1 MNRRN
6 SSKGAR
12 HGGVRPELGLRADVV
27 AVAALLCS
35 AFSMALTP
43 DGTDLH
49 FRSHRFDLECNV
61 CLSPCLLTSTKR
73 DREACVAGEA
83 LLELKLAFNA
93 TAHRLT
99 TWRPSDPNPCGWEG
113 VSCSLP
119 DLRVQSMCVLALS
132 IPDLLHFVRL
142 LAPSDFFLLQTV
154 LSFF

>member
-1 MNRRN
+1 MPVCPP
-6 SSKGAR
+6 AC
-12 HGGVRPELGLRADVV
+12 LRV
-27 AVAALLCS
+27 L
-35 AFSMALTP
+35 
-43 DGTDLH
+43 
-49 FRSHRFDLECNV
+49 RERE
-61 CLSPCLLTSTKR
+61 
-73 DREACVAGEA
+73 REACVAGEA

-93 TAHRLT
+93 TAQRLT
-99 TWRPSDPNPCGWEG
+99 SWRPSDPNPCGWEG